1 MRETDLSLAS
11 KGITRKNIYI
21 CFYTAGPIKL
31 WNRKTT
37 VRPNF
42 YDAKIIVQRTQT
54 HYMEEVEIKTV

>member
-21 CFYTAGPIKL
+21 CFYTAGPVKL

-42 YDAKIIVQRTQT
+42 YDAQINCAAYTDPSHGRS
-54 HYMEEVEIKTV
+54 